1 MFWLGFT
8 VLKFITVWV
17 RIISISAGDFTSGI
31 WPQARH
37 WRSRLTRKIYRE
49 WSGWE
54 SLLSTSSF
62 RAAYGCPQL
71 VFFPGFDSFFR
82 FKRDR
87 SMWLWTVLQRI
98 KICPSWT
105 FILVLAFT
113 VKQFCLVGILRPI
126 PYARARNHSEVASDV
141 VESRKHLGHQ
151 LQQQIIISR
160 KQAFCI
166 TSNKARQFQPP
177 WNLPLPTY
185 SLLLSWCCSVS
196 TTLHRFHW
204 IQRQL
209 PRSWFETAM

>member
-1 MFWLGFT
+1 MILLREFGHRLDMGGLGSPEKYT
-8 VLKFITVWV
+8 E
-17 RIISISAGDFTSGI
+17 SG
-31 WPQARH
+31 QDGKVCCR
-37 WRSRLTRKIYRE
+37 
-49 WSGWE
+49 
-54 SLLSTSSF
+54 SSF

-87 SMWLWTVLQRI
+87 SMCLWAFLQRI

-105 FILVLAFT
+105 FVLVLAF
-113 VKQFCLVGILRPI
+113 KQFCLVGILRPI

-177 WNLPLPTY
+177 
-185 SLLLSWCCSVS
+185 
-196 TTLHRFHW
+196 
-204 IQRQL
+204 
-209 PRSWFETAM
+209 